1 MSDHRLKNIL
11 GPGNLEGTFRW
22 FWLDHPIGGHLKGTL
37 VMFIGVGRLEGTL
50 EGTLLTL
57 VLLIGFHPIQ
67 GDIKGHR
74 GDVHYIPL
82 KQG

>member
-1 MSDHRLKNIL
+1 
-11 GPGNLEGTFRW
+11 
-22 FWLDHPIGGHLKGTL
+22 
-37 VMFIGVGRLEGTL
+37 MFIGFLPSVGHLEGTL